1 MLKKVITALT
11 FITVSSS
18 AMAGLVYSIEGTQ
31 EITLKRLS
39 NKRFE
44 KVSVSVNATERLTL
58 GKKVLGEN
66 AITVP
71 DNGSFYSIEATGKNV
86 VRIIDASENIN
97 QEVEAQIESNI
108 LGKVKTIKISG
119 ATTEALYAK
128 AYERTGLSALK
139 KLRVGAI
146 AKADLQNSDLE
157 CVSVGDLLK
166 CTQDSSL
173 TFEFTGN

>member
-18 AMAGLVYSIEGTQ
+18 TMAGLVYSIEGTQ

-108 LGKVKTIKISG
+108 LGKVKAIKISG